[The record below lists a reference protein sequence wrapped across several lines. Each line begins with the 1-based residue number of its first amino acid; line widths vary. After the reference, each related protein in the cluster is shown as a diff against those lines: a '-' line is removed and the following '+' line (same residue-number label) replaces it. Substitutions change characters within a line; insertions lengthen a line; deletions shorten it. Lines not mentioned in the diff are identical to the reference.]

1 MRAAEAAAA
10 EAAAKAEEAIAKVD
24 LVPKLVKQVLSSRAF
39 LLVMVITVL
48 GAIGAA
54 VAISLG
60 LSLLAP

>member
-1 MRAAEAAAA
+1 MRASEAAAA
-10 EAAAKAEEAIAKVD
+10 AAAAKAEEAIAKVD
-24 LVPKLVKQVLSSRAF
+24 LVPKLVKQVLSSREF